1 MTLETKRFDAADF
14 LKTDE
19 DIRDFLLIAAEEG
32 TAEEFVH
39 ALAAAARAKGM
50 TETAKAA
57 GLTRASL
64 YKSLA
69 PGAKPR
75 FETIWKISGALGYSL
90 APRQS
95 AA

>member
-1 MTLETKRFDAADF
+1 MTLKTIPFDAADF
-14 LKTDE
+14 LRDDE
-19 DIRDFLLIAAEEG
+19 DIREFLLAAAEEG
-32 TAEEFVH
+32 TAEEFIH
-39 ALAAAARAKGM
+39 ALATAARAKGM

-75 FETIWKISGALGYSL
+75 FETIWRISGALGHGLSL
-90 APRQS
+90 R
-95 AA
+95 